1 MVQES
6 PLTIKSLVKSVL
18 VADRRFDAE
27 VQIRHIFTYTFID
40 EHLAFDLSKSK
51 FWNKLGL

>member
-6 PLTIKSLVKSVL
+6 PLTIKSLVKSVP
-18 VADRRFDAE
+18 VADRKFDAE
-27 VQIRHIFTYTFID
+27 VQMRHILTYTFID

-51 FWNKLGL
+51 FWSNLGA